1 MKCCHD
7 LRQGFV
13 DRPGQLD
20 AVVLVDTDQCVTG
33 RGRCPMTALVSRQ
46 EPDHRCEF
54 LRMLREEGRGLD
66 RFGTHRSSPPIRMK
80 RNYFRDVRILSHM
93 TAPGPPRHPAV
104 TFHRLSTR
112 LLSGANVGNNCER
125 ICERNAAQLPR
136 WRGTQSDGWDGR

>member
-33 RGRCPMTALVSRQ
+33 RSRCPMTALVSCQ

-66 RFGTHRSSPPIRMK
+66 RFGTHRSSPPIRTK
-80 RNYFRDVRILSHM
+80 RNYFRNVRMLSHM
-93 TAPGPPRHPAV
+93 TARVHHVIRQSRFTVCQLDYCRSPVSATSVNGFVNETPRNDCDGV
-104 TFHRLSTR
+104 
-112 LLSGANVGNNCER
+112 ER
-125 ICERNAAQLPR
+125 SVMA
-136 WRGTQSDGWDGR
+136 